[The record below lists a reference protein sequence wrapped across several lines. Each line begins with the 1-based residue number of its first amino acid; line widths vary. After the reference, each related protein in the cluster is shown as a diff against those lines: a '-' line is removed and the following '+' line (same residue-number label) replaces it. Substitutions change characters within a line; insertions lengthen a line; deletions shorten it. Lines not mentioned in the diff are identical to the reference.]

1 MPKDTAH
8 ADLDDMPDLEKRIL
22 TVLSMFE
29 AGSRLENADE
39 YILSDGRRVKATLE
53 GVRSFL
59 KDSSSIDM
67 EKMLASAEQLLLK
80 KLVTI
85 KSNRYFLS
93 NTGRKVGKRLRIKQM
108 RKGYDNLLLRT
119 GKSKA
124 YSIFCER
131 VFGKDLSQFNVLDMK
146 QLGTLIKKLELK
158 PGEVAL
164 DLGCGN
170 GRIAEYISD
179 FTGAKVIGLDFA
191 AELIGEAQRRTIDK
205 RNRLSYV
212 VGNMDELLFE
222 EKSFDAIISIDTLYF
237 VENIDLTIRKLKSL
251 LRPFNGRLAIF
262 YDQACGPSESR
273 EILLP
278 ENTKI
283 GAALTSSGLAFD
295 TVDYTDSSRGI
306 WIREIEAAE
315 DLKEMFEKEG
325 NADIYADRAQD
336 AKRTLETIEN
346 GRQVR
351 HFYLARSRSKTPK
364 S

>member
-1 MPKDTAH
+1 MPEDTVH
-8 ADLDDMPDLEKRIL
+8 DDLDGMPELEKRIL

-29 AGSRLENADE
+29 TGGKLENADE
-39 YILSDGRRVKATLE
+39 YVLSDGRRVKATLE

-59 KDSSSIDM
+59 KDGSSIGM
-67 EKMLASAEQLLLK
+67 EKMLTSAEQLLRR
-80 KLVTI
+80 KLVTT
-85 KSNRYFLS
+85 KSNCYFLS
-93 NTGRKVGKRLRIKQM
+93 DTGRKVGKRLRIERM
-108 RKGYDNLLLRT
+108 SKGYDNLLLRT

-131 VFGKDLSQFNVLDMK
+131 VFGKDLSQFNVLDME
-146 QLGTLIKKLELK
+146 QLDTLIKKLELK

-191 AELIGEAQRRTIDK
+191 AELIGEAQRRTVHK
-205 RNRLSYV
+205 RNRLNYV

-237 VENIDLTIRKLKSL
+237 AENIDLTVRKLKSL
-251 LRPFNGRLAIF
+251 LRPSNGRLAIF
-262 YDQACGPSESR
+262 YDQACEPSGSR
-273 EILLP
+273 EVLLP
-278 ENTKI
+278 QNTKVA
-283 GAALTSSGLAFD
+283 AALTSSGLAFD
-295 TVDYTDSSRGI
+295 TVDYTDSSKGI

-336 AKRTLETIEN
+336 AKRTLETIES

-351 HFYLARSRSKTPK
+351 HFYLARFRK
-364 S
+364 